1 MVLLLGLF
9 VGKLLTFDG
18 SADCS
23 GTMAE

>member
-1 MVLLLGLF
+1 LLLGLF